1 MKNSRDMKFG
11 CLSYLLGKGLHWFL
25 INKEQLLTPFVGKEH
40 HAFYFQFKVMS
51 DIPKHL
57 NLNPSFSLVAITQI
71 LEAITGSL
79 IAKVNPVLALQSTW
93 ILNIVTAIIFILTK
107 RGRPGMFLGTTP
119 LIGLAMAELV
129 EKKGVEYVYY
139 SVMFAALL
147 QIIFGTIGFS
157 SKVFR
162 FVPHSCI
169 QGFANAMAVHI
180 VLAQARFA
188 TIAPDHS
195 FLVEHPSRN
204 MIEEQVGYS
213 WKHVMSAD
221 WQSGSP
227 MIILVSLAAQ
237 KCF

>member
-1 MKNSRDMKFG
+1 MHFISSSKST
-11 CLSYLLGKGLHWFL
+11 Y
-25 INKEQLLTPFVGKEH
+25 
-40 HAFYFQFKVMS
+40 
-51 DIPKHL
+51 L

-71 LEAITGSL
+71 PEAITGAL

-107 RGRPGMFLGTTP
+107 RGRPGMISGTTP

-147 QIIFGTIGFS
+147 QIIFGTIGFFC
-157 SKVFR
+157 KVFR

-188 TIAPDHS
+188 TIAPDQS
-195 FLVEHPSRN
+195 FLAEHPSRN

-227 MIILVSLAAQ
+227 MIILVSLGSLFLDLLSVT
-237 KCF
+237 KKDNNCTKLSCGFGTLYLHRTHCH